1 MHHHNEE
8 DAWWNNIPYEIE
20 CKGERG
26 ILTILLETKL
36 FYNRKY

>member
-1 MHHHNEE
+1 MHHNDYE
-8 DAWWNNIPYEIE
+8 DAWWNNISSEIE
-20 CKGERG
+20 CKEERG